1 MKTESYRY
9 RTCNHVIHWA
19 HFQQHLLDK
28 AHFSARLQI
37 SNTFSEDRG
46 KHAPD
51 FSLAGD
57 VTVLQQLHQ
66 AADAFRI
73 LDNEVCLQIKL
84 TTHQLQNKVRQKE
97 NVWRDWIF
105 MPFTFCIN
113 YSLFY
118 VNVMVQQVA
127 TFNKFIHWTL
137 LFDPA
142 FNPPPPP
149 NTFFFFLGGELTNRI
164 LS

>member
-1 MKTESYRY
+1 MYFLDINIIFITINSSEKNNNKENPKQNTHTTSTTGKKWRQSYRY

-37 SNTFSEDRG
+37 SNTFSKDRG

-73 LDNEVCLQIKL
+73 LDNEVGLQIKL

-105 MPFTFCIN
+105 MPFTVV
-113 YSLFY
+113 YSML
-118 VNVMVQQVA
+118 M
-127 TFNKFIHWTL
+127 
-137 LFDPA
+137 
-142 FNPPPPP
+142 
-149 NTFFFFLGGELTNRI
+149 
-164 LS
+164 